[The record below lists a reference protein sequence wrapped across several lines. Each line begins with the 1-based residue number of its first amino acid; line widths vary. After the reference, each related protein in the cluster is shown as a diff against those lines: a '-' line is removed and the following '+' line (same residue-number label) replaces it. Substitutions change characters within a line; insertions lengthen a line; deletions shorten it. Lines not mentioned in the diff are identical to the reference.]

1 MSASREKQMKIQELV
16 WQGELNVHRIAELK
30 SELQQALKVAKQ
42 VRIRFEAVDEVDISL
57 LQLLCSGHRTAGLAG
72 KELVIVG
79 DVPDCFTQTLRLAGF
94 NRHTGCKFSA
104 SKSCLWKTEYE
115 RDLAGV

>member
-1 MSASREKQMKIQELV
+1 MSASGKQPMAIKVLV
-16 WQGELNVHRIAELK
+16 WQGELNVQRINELK
-30 SELQQALKVAKQ
+30 TELQQALAEAKQ

-72 KELVIVG
+72 KELAIDG
-79 DVPDCFTQTLRLAGF
+79 DVPECFTRTLRLAGF

-115 RDLAGV
+115 RDAVGA